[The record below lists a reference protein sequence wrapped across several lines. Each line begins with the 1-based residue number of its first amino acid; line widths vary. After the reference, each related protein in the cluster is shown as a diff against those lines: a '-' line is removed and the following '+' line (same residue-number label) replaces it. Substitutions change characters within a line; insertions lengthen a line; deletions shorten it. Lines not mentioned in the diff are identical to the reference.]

1 MEAIPRDACLG
12 NDDAVIATND
22 DASTCKRCAV
32 DLGYWSDP
40 YIHYFV
46 KSTDRKAP
54 EINRGYYARTIA
66 IQSLVEKFIDITS
79 GKCQIVNIGA
89 GFDTLYWRLK
99 DSGRVVKEFYELDFP
114 SVTSRKCLYIQRSK
128 PLLQGISH
136 EDHDIKLNRNNLHAY
151 NYKLIGVDLRNLKE
165 VEEKLKESDIEFQ
178 IPTIFLAECVL
189 VYMNITKSSQLLR
202 WITQSFKSVLFINYE
217 MVNLHDRFGEVMLNN
232 LRCRGCD
239 LQGAETCR
247 DLNTQETRF
256 TKEGWAG
263 AEASD
268 MLSIWGRLP
277 PEEISRVTQI
287 EMLDEQELLLQ
298 LFSHYCITLAWNDS
312 RWAEVQL

>member
-66 IQSLVEKFIDITS
+66 IQSLVEKFID
-79 GKCQIVNIGA
+79 
-89 GFDTLYWRLK
+89 

-217 MVNLHDRFGEVMLNN
+217 MEKTLLGFVSLSFKDFILCINTRNVIRFSK
-232 LRCRGCD
+232 
-239 LQGAETCR
+239 
-247 DLNTQETRF
+247 RF